1 MRNSYNSNYP
11 YNPRVWDVL
20 MVEGPDT
27 LSLTLLGLLK
37 KHSTTLVAEKGPI
50 YNFNNLNNPSDSIS
64 SSR

>member
-1 MRNSYNSNYP
+1 
-11 YNPRVWDVL
+11 

-27 LSLTLLGLLK
+27 LSLTLLALLK
-37 KHSTTLVAEKGPI
+37 KHSPTLVAEKGPI